1 MSRTGNRW
9 ADARRLLGGGWRNV
23 RAAGPRRLALTAAL
37 LLLALL
43 LARYGWQLPSP
54 AGGAEREIPVVAE
67 AERALYDLRAYVTA
81 PRTDQDQRIQIV
93 VYDDETLIDARKRS
107 PLDRG
112 LLARA
117 LANLDAMGAR
127 AIGIDILFDQPQ
139 DEDEELIRTLRAM
152 KTPTFIG
159 YADRESTGDDIV
171 FRQQHYLNAFAA
183 RLLGSRARPASIRL
197 DYARGTARRWPDT
210 LVTLPPLLARAMVT
224 AGGGDARDFAG
235 YTGAI
240 RYRLPKEEDRPEF
253 SSLRIDLFADP
264 ALAPALAG
272 QVRGRYVL
280 VGGDIVGVD
289 RVETPFSAFTGQSPP
304 GVQIHAAMIAQVL
317 DHARPFAFPNWKLW
331 LLAALAVLAA
341 ALSALLEPS
350 IRRALPLLLTQL
362 VVIGGT
368 PFLLQDHGVDTLGLP
383 AVGIALGWI
392 VAFMAVSS
400 AARASGAVE
409 RRFAQTALG
418 RYLPPDIA
426 QEIIDHPERLAL
438 HGTKANLFILFSDL
452 EGFTQLSHQL
462 EPEVVAR
469 VLNDYLDRLSQVV
482 LDHGGLIDKYV
493 GDAVVAF
500 WGAPIA
506 RADDGERAARAG
518 YALWRAGEEFRRKVD
533 VGAPV
538 GRTRVGL
545 HYGETV
551 VGNFGGERRIQ
562 YTALGAAM
570 NTAARLEAAN
580 KPLASAVMASR
591 EFAERSGLDWWRP
604 MGSVL
609 LRGRAQAV
617 ELFEAAPDFPPA
629 DREALAKAMALLD
642 NDREAAIAAIAAI
655 AGRHRADEALR
666 NLLMR
671 IRNPGKGGAYD
682 LG

>member
-1 MSRTGNRW
+1 MTGTTRRW
-9 ADARRLLGGGWRNV
+9 TDARRLLAGGWRNV
-23 RAAGPRRLALTAAL
+23 RAAGPRRLLLTAAL

-43 LARYGWQLPSP
+43 LARYSWQLPGPVGQS
-54 AGGAEREIPVVAE
+54 ERAIPVVAD
-67 AERALYDLRAYVTA
+67 AERSLYDLRAYVTA
-81 PRTDQDQRIQIV
+81 RRIDQDQRIQIV
-93 VYDDETLIDARKRS
+93 VYDDETLIAARKRS

-112 LLARA
+112 LLAKA
-117 LANLDAMGAR
+117 LTNLDAMGAK
-127 AIGIDILFDQPQ
+127 AIGVDILFDQPQ
-139 DEDEELIRTLRAM
+139 DEDDALVAALRAM
-152 KTPTFIG
+152 KTPIFIG
-159 YADRESTGDDIV
+159 YTDRESTADDIV
-171 FRQQHYLNAFAA
+171 FRQQQYLDGFVA
-183 RLLGSRARPASIRL
+183 RLIGSQAKPASIRL
-197 DYARGTARRWPDT
+197 DYAHGTARRWPEA
-210 LVTLPPLLARAMVT
+210 LVTLPPLLGRAMV
-224 AGGGDARDFAG
+224 GGAEAEAFAR
-235 YTGAI
+235 YKGAI

-264 ALAPALAG
+264 AIAAALAP
-272 QVRGRYVL
+272 QIRGRYVL
-280 VGGDIVGVD
+280 VGGDIVDVD
-289 RVETPFSAFTGQSPP
+289 RVATPFSGFTGQSPP
-304 GVQIHAAMIAQVL
+304 GIQVHAAMIAQML
-317 DHARPFAFPNWKLW
+317 DHAKPLVFPAWKLW
-331 LLAALAVLAA
+331 LLAAGAVLAA
-341 ALSALLEPS
+341 ALSALLEPD

-362 VVIGGT
+362 LVIGGT

-392 VAFMAVSS
+392 LAFMAVSS

-409 RRFAQTALG
+409 RRFAQAALG

-426 QEIIDHPERLAL
+426 QEIIDYPERLAL
-438 HGTKANLFILFSDL
+438 RGTKANLFILFSDL
-452 EGFTQLSHQL
+452 EGFTQLSHEL

-518 YALWRAGEEFRRKVD
+518 YALWQAGEVFRREVQA
-533 VGAPV
+533 GAPI

-545 HYGETV
+545 HYGEAV

-580 KPLASAVMASR
+580 KPLQSSVMASR
-591 EFAERSGLDWWRP
+591 EFVLRSGLDWWRP

-609 LRGRAQAV
+609 LRGRAQPV
-617 ELFEAAPDFPPA
+617 DLFEPVPDFPAA
-629 DREALAKAMALLD
+629 DRETLAKAMALID
-642 NDREAAIAAIAAI
+642 KDRDTAIALIGEV
-655 AGRHRADEALR
+655 AGRHPADTALR

-671 IRNPGKGGAYD
+671 IRNPGKDGSYD